1 MYHNPRSYLIL
12 NLLPYIKSLTL
23 LLSCQFRLSR
33 VQDFHTTRVHP
44 WFLIDA
50 CVGLFSFL
58 FSALVVIQVFL
69 PFKKNLKIPKG

>member
-33 VQDFHTTRVHP
+33 VQDFHTTRVHL
-44 WFLIDA
+44 WFLIKLVLA
-50 CVGLFSFL
+50 F
-58 FSALVVIQVFL
+58 LVVCFQH
-69 PFKKNLKIPKG
+69 